1 LSSESFDIVLAL
13 SLNPTM
19 PAALLPDGNPA
30 VVPRSADAPRPLRIA
45 VVGAGV
51 SGILAGIKL
60 PQVLKENFEL
70 VIYDKNAD
78 VYADVDPLTRRKL
91 TSQGR
96 NVV

>member
-1 LSSESFDIVLAL
+1 
-13 SLNPTM
+13 
-19 PAALLPDGNPA
+19 
-30 VVPRSADAPRPLRIA
+30 VVPRSADARRHLRIA

-78 VYADVDPLTRRKL
+78 VYASVDPLARRKL
-91 TSQGR
+91 MSQRR